1 MNAKPFLP
9 RPILMSNHPQLELF
23 FTNAIWSN
31 SQFIQSF
38 SRVLL
43 TLRISPSDDNSL
55 PLTLDLDPPTANFL
69 STRQRSDAKNLDR
82 KVGGFS
88 LRTPNADWRMDWN
101 GCGEFL
107 EEDVT
112 GHNAHPSG
120 ALAAGMACGDWVT
133 WLLAD
138 LLALASRRISSHPTP
153 VA

>member
-23 FTNAIWSN
+23 FTNAIWST
-31 SQFIQSF
+31 SHFIQNF
-38 SRVLL
+38 LRVPL
-43 TLRISPSDDNSL
+43 TLRISPSDYKAL
-55 PLTLDLDPPTANFL
+55 PPTLDFDPPTANFL
-69 STRQRSDAKNLDR
+69 STQQRSDAKNLDR

-120 ALAAGMACGDWVT
+120 ALAAGIAYEDWVT

-138 LLALASRRISSHPTP
+138 LLALASRRISSHHPP